1 MIANPVPWPNGAKC
15 ACCVTFDMDADS
27 LIHLDHPL
35 DGHTRVSGLSMLR
48 YGPQVG
54 VPRIVETYR
63 RLGIRQT
70 FYVPAWC
77 IEQYPG
83 AVETILAGGHE
94 IGHHGYLHENP
105 VARSRDEEAYW
116 LDRGIEVIVK
126 FTGKRPRGWRAPL
139 YNFSNH
145 SADLLIERGFAY
157 DASLMGDDIP
167 YLIETDNGR
176 LVEIPSHWGLDDWP
190 QYVQSFDLDYMMPVR
205 AAREGFEVF
214 RQEFEVAYKYG
225 GLWVPVVHP
234 FVTGRLS
241 RWDVVATFLEEIL
254 SLGNVW
260 FASMEEIAAHV
271 EAVARSG
278 EYSPR
283 VEKLPQYA
291 GPVSAIPSAPG
302 LCSSRS
308 EL

>member
-1 MIANPVPWPNGAKC
+1 
-15 ACCVTFDMDADS
+15 
-27 LIHLDHPL
+27 
-35 DGHTRVSGLSMLR
+35 
-48 YGPQVG
+48 
-54 VPRIVETYR
+54 
-63 RLGIRQT
+63 
-70 FYVPAWC
+70 
-77 IEQYPG
+77 
-83 AVETILAGGHE
+83 
-94 IGHHGYLHENP
+94 
-105 VARSRDEEAYW
+105 
-116 LDRGIEVIVK
+116 
-126 FTGKRPRGWRAPL
+126 
-139 YNFSNH
+139 
-145 SADLLIERGFAY
+145 
-157 DASLMGDDIP
+157 MGDDIP
-167 YLIETDNGR
+167 YLIETDKGR

-205 AAREGFEVF
+205 AAREGFETF

-234 FVTGRLS
+234 FATGRLS

-254 SLGNVW
+254 SRGDVW

-271 EAVARSG
+271 DAVSRSG

-302 LCSSRS
+302 LCSNRS